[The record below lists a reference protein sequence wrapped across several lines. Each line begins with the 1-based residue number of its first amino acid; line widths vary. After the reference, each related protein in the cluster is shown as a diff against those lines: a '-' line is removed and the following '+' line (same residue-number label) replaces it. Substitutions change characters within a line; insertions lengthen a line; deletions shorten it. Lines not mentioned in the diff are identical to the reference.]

1 MQTNDNE
8 KDFAAME
15 HPASKSLLTSA
26 YQPALD
32 QPALDQPALDQ
43 PAGVRVCVVH
53 PTNDAQQASA
63 EKLRCERDSFDVE
76 VQVGTISFSFTLI
89 FNVVIRLLGSQN
101 SYMYIMI

>member
-1 MQTNDNE
+1 MYALDLILQTNDNE
-8 KDFAAME
+8 KDFAVMK
-15 HPASKSLLTSA
+15 HPANRQTLASTS
-26 YQPALD
+26 
-32 QPALDQPALDQ
+32 QPALDQ
-43 PAGVRVCVVH
+43 PAGVRVFVVH

>member
-1 MQTNDNE
+1 MYALDLILQTKDNE
-8 KDFAAME
+8 KDFALMK
-15 HPASKSLLTSA
+15 HPASKTPLTSA

-32 QPALDQPALDQ
+32 QPA
-43 PAGVRVCVVH
+43 GGRVFGVH

-101 SYMYIMI
+101 SYMYIRFI